1 MEMIEIAAQK
11 VFCENR
17 KEKHSQDAQKGW
29 YYYHTRFA
37 LPLYKQI
44 KIKRKNITFI
54 QHVW

>member
-29 YYYHTRFA
+29 YYYHM
-37 LPLYKQI
+37 
-44 KIKRKNITFI
+44 ITSY
-54 QHVW
+54 